1 MRYYH
6 WIVCD
11 ILREKNGAR
20 GENKNPNIEILNP
33 KQIQISKNRNS
44 KKTWLIVYLVKFER
58 RKR

>member
-44 KKTWLIVYLVKFER
+44 KKPG
-58 RKR
+58 